1 MVSSAALGLVHALL
15 LGMATKTPLFAAI
28 RAPFRLN
35 RSPKTLPPP
44 VPPPSSPPLPIDP
57 RDLGDVTEL
66 EAQITQ
72 TMQATGAFE
81 DPSSVLEVQN
91 LLYRRF
97 QDKYTGEGRPFPR
110 DYLGTLTPERQR
122 LLVAL
127 RRGDV
132 QAIRDSI
139 EAGSDWN
146 FVFPPAPT
154 GGTRATRLLRE
165 GWCRSPLA
173 LLVRPDEGSLQPLL
187 PGVSKV
193 ERLALV
199 AAALRSGS
207 RPLSTPVAGERHT
220 AGPRPQPAVP
230 PRPVC

>member
-1 MVSSAALGLVHALL
+1 MGSAVLIHALL
-15 LGMATKTPLFAAI
+15 LGMATKTPLFSAI
-28 RAPFRLN
+28 RAPFRLS
-35 RSPKTLPPP
+35 RAPKTQPPP
-44 VPPPSSPPLPIDP
+44 VPPPSSPPPQPIDP
-57 RDLGDVTEL
+57 RELGDVSEL

-97 QDKYTGEGRPFPR
+97 QAKYTGEGRPFPQ

-132 QAIRDSI
+132 QTIRDSI
-139 EAGSDWN
+139 KAGSDWN

-187 PGVSKV
+187 PGVSKM
-193 ERLALV
+193 ERLELV
-199 AAALRSGS
+199 AEALRSGS
-207 RPLSTPVAGERHT
+207 HISLTPCDWGSATVQRRSPT
-220 AGPRPQPAVP
+220 PTS
-230 PRPVC
+230 